1 MAKTSTEAK
10 DLYLQLKISPNNKK
24 QFEEICEKIGITVSA
39 ALSVCVNAII
49 RENGFPFPV
58 IAGRIPKD
66 EITHNI
72 KTGTRSASKEE
83 ISTAY
88 RDIISKHSKV
98 YEELAK

>member
-1 MAKTSTEAK
+1 MAKTSAETK
-10 DLYLQLKISPNNKK
+10 DLYLQLKISSNNKK
-24 QFEEICEKIGITVSA
+24 QFEEICDKIGITVSA

-58 IAGRIPKD
+58 IADKISKNEIVSNMKD
-66 EITHNI
+66 S
-72 KTGTRSASKEE
+72 TRFATTAE

-88 RDIISKHSKV
+88 NNIISKHSKV